1 MDLKIYNRSGLASK
15 NGISIR
21 NKVGVIDNLYRGEC
35 MGFFQNEDRV
45 PYTINPGDRVA
56 QMVVERRLDVNIVT
70 IDELSDTDR
79 GDRGFGSTG
88 KN

>member
-1 MDLKIYNRSGLASK
+1 
-15 NGISIR
+15 
-21 NKVGVIDNLYRGEC
+21 

-56 QMVVERRLDVNIVT
+56 QMVVERRLDVNIITV
-70 IDELSDTDR
+70 DELSDTDR